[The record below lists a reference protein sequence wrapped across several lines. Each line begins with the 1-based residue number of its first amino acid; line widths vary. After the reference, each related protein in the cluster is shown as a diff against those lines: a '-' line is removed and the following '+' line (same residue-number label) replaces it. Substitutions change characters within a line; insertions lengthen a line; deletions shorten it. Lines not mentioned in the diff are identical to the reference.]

1 MSYVERWKRRFQAA
15 RAARPVREKAPQG
28 GGWDERR
35 STWFNRYAGQ
45 SDRSHTYRFFEPY
58 VRGQVLEI
66 GPGPGAY
73 TRLMVGR
80 AERVVAVEPSPFM
93 VQRLRENLRG
103 AANLEIVESTVE
115 DYLPRLETYDFAL
128 AANVV
133 RGIERIDEVLCEVTE
148 RAAVLA
154 IVTWAYDKLPD
165 WLQQVRE
172 QLLPPAAGGPEGPNN
187 ADLLAVLKE
196 LGLPHQVYRA
206 DTPYHAFDR
215 LEDAVLW
222 VEGYCS
228 LAPEQ
233 RQQLAE
239 IVTPCVTEREGSFLL
254 PSGRDTL
261 VIIVRRD
268 DSK

>member
-1 MSYVERWKRRFQAA
+1 MSAIEQWKRRFRAPA
-15 RAARPVREKAPQG
+15 RENASMG

-35 STWFNRYAGQ
+35 STWFNRFAGQ

-73 TRLMVGR
+73 TRLLVER
-80 AERVVAVEPSPFM
+80 AERIVAVEPSPFM
-93 VQRLRENLRG
+93 AQHLRENLRG
-103 AANLEIVESTVE
+103 ASNLEVVESTIE
-115 DYLPRLETYDFAL
+115 DYLSRLETYDFAL

-133 RGIERIDEVLCEVTE
+133 RSIERIDEVLCGVTE
-148 RAAVLA
+148 HAAVLA
-154 IVTWAYDKLPD
+154 IVTWSYNNLPD
-165 WLQQVRE
+165 WLREVRE
-172 QLLPPAAGGPEGPNN
+172 QLLPPAAGGPGGPGN
-187 ADLLAVLKE
+187 ADLLDVLEE

-228 LAPEQ
+228 LVPEQ
-233 RQQLAE
+233 REQLAE
-239 IVTPCVTEREGSFLL
+239 IVTPCVSEREGSFLL
-254 PSGRDTL
+254 PSGRDTW